1 MKRVSEEHKKE
12 VHKRNNV
19 KWDRE
24 NMRSLTCRLR
34 REQADVFKAYCA
46 ENNTTPGRLLKE
58 YVLGI
63 PTPSLRRKLLKA
75 RPRLRKRPE
84 PRPRN
89 EKGRRVHRKVYGGD
103 SAAVCGSLTVSA
115 VRLYMDKNRLDK
127 PAADD
132 SYVRHGDRF
141 RPCGK
146 NAFFSA
152 VICNRCHCIS
162 DRITYH
168 P

>member
-63 PTPSLRRKLLKA
+63 IDVYTESTDGGTAEKAAEAPKPEPKKETAESKTEAPKKA
-75 RPRLRKRPE
+75 RAKTA
-84 PRPRN
+84 
-89 EKGRRVHRKVYGGD
+89 K
-103 SAAVCGSLTVSA
+103 
-115 VRLYMDKNRLDK
+115 
-127 PAADD
+127 
-132 SYVRHGDRF
+132 
-141 RPCGK
+141 
-146 NAFFSA
+146 
-152 VICNRCHCIS
+152 
-162 DRITYH
+162 
-168 P
+168 